1 VTIVRECPRF
11 SRDER
16 GMALIVVVFVLIAV
30 LAGGLAAIALTSG
43 ELAGTYGHRSRAVA
57 ESCAQ
62 AAIEKIRTRMPTFT
76 VGDIADTYALPSGS
90 TLTISATH
98 NGLGDGVSPVID
110 VPTTSY
116 DMTAMLAGENVTNNM
131 GTVGSGIRIVT
142 VVATCSG
149 PGNSTQE
156 VQVLMRYGVPGG

>member
-1 VTIVRECPRF
+1 MHEGRRV
-11 SRDER
+11 SRRQR
-16 GMALIVVVFVLIAV
+16 GMALIVVVFVLVAV
-30 LAGGLAAIALTSG
+30 LAGGLAAIAITSG

-76 VGDIADTYALPSGS
+76 VGDIADTYTLPSGS
-90 TLTISATH
+90 TLTLSAAH
-98 NGLGDGVSPVID
+98 NGLSASASPVID

-131 GTVGSGIRIVT
+131 GTVGSGIRLVS
-142 VVATCSG
+142 VVASCTG

-156 VQVLMRYGVPGG
+156 VQVILRYGVPGG